1 MYGHDTN
8 ITFFFFFET
17 NITFKLHYIFFF
29 ETNITFKLQGCPFFS

>member
-8 ITFFFFFET
+8 ITFFFFET

-29 ETNITFKLQGCPFFS
+29 ETNITFKLQGYPFFS